1 MVRLYRENREK
12 IGILVKS
19 KIKFILFEPSHPGN
33 VGAAARA
40 IKTMGFDTLCLINPI
55 EHPHPEARAR
65 SSGALDIL
73 LNAEVYGNLQDAIKD
88 CGLIIGTTS
97 RTRRISV
104 PITNIR
110 EAAPSIVAEAKKK
123 PVAVIFGPEKSG
135 LINQQVD
142 CCNQLVNIPSS
153 ESYKS
158 LNLAMAVQIV
168 AYELSVAGQALPA
181 EIRARNLASN
191 DEIELFYAHLNQV
204 LLETGFLD
212 PKNPKQLMRRLRTL
226 FNRAQMD
233 ENEINIMRGILASYK
248 AKQ

>member
-1 MVRLYRENREK
+1 MKL
-12 IGILVKS
+12 
-19 KIKFILFEPSHPGN
+19 KIKFILFEPTHPGN
-33 VGAAARA
+33 IGAAARA
-40 IKTMGFDTLCLINPI
+40 IKTMGFDKLCLINPI

-65 SSGALDIL
+65 SAGALDVL
-73 LNAEVYGNLQDAIKD
+73 LGAEVFDNLQDAIKG
-88 CGLIIGTTS
+88 CGLIIGTTA

-104 PITNIR
+104 PIKNIR
-110 EAAPSIVAEAKKK
+110 ETASSIFAEAKQK

-135 LINQQVD
+135 LINAQVD
-142 CCNQLVNIPSS
+142 CCNQLVNIPSIG
-153 ESYKS
+153 SYKS

-168 AYELSVAGQALPA
+168 AYELRMASDALPA

-191 DEIELFYAHLNQV
+191 EDIELFYNHLNQV

-233 ENEINIMRGILASYK
+233 ENEINIMRGILASYNT
-248 AKQ
+248 QE

>member
-1 MVRLYRENREK
+1 M
-12 IGILVKS
+12 
-19 KIKFILFEPSHPGN
+19 
-33 VGAAARA
+33 GASCTIRKN
-40 IKTMGFDTLCLINPI
+40 IQHI
-55 EHPHPEARAR
+55 
-65 SSGALDIL
+65 
-73 LNAEVYGNLQDAIKD
+73 
-88 CGLIIGTTS
+88 TTS

-110 EAAPSIVAEAKKK
+110 EAAPSIVAEAKKR

-135 LINQQVD
+135 LINKQVD
-142 CCNQLVNIPSS
+142 CCNQLVNIPSIG
-153 ESYKS
+153 SYKS

-168 AYELSVAGQALPA
+168 AYELSVAGQASPS

-204 LLETGFLD
+204 LLETGFLN

>member
-1 MVRLYRENREK
+1 M
-12 IGILVKS
+12 KS

-73 LNAEVYGNLQDAIKD
+73 LNAEVYGNLPDAIKD

-110 EAAPSIVAEAKKK
+110 EAAPSIVAEAKKR

-142 CCNQLVNIPSS
+142 CCNQLVSIPSS

-168 AYELSVAGQALPA
+168 AYELRVASEALPA

-204 LLETGFLD
+204 LLETGFLN

>member
-1 MVRLYRENREK
+1 M
-12 IGILVKS
+12 
-19 KIKFILFEPSHPGN
+19 FEPSHPGN

-40 IKTMGFDTLCLINPI
+40 IKTMGFDKLCLINPI
-55 EHPHPEARAR
+55 EHPHSEARAR
-65 SSGALDIL
+65 SSGALDVL
-73 LNAEVYGNLQDAIKD
+73 LNAEVFDNLQDAIKG

-97 RTRRISV
+97 RDRRISV

-110 EAAPSIVAEAKKK
+110 ETAPSIIAKAKQK

-135 LINQQVD
+135 LINKQVD
-142 CCNQLVNIPSS
+142 CCNQLVNIPSIG
-153 ESYKS
+153 SYKS

-168 AYELSVAGQALPA
+168 AYELRVASEALPA

-191 DEIELFYAHLNQV
+191 DEIELFYNHLNQV

-212 PKNPKQLMRRLRTL
+212 PKNPKQLMRRLRTF

-248 AKQ
+248 TQQ

>member
-1 MVRLYRENREK
+1 MKL
-12 IGILVKS
+12 
-19 KIKFILFEPSHPGN
+19 KIKFILFEPTHPGN
-33 VGAAARA
+33 IGAAARA
-40 IKTMGFDTLCLINPI
+40 IKTMGFDKLCLINPI

-65 SSGALDIL
+65 SAGALDVL
-73 LNAEVYGNLQDAIKD
+73 LGAEVFDNLQDAIKG
-88 CGLIIGTTS
+88 CGLIIGTTA

-110 EAAPSIVAEAKKK
+110 ETAPSIVAEAKQKS
-123 PVAVIFGPEKSG
+123 VAVIFGPEKSG
-135 LINQQVD
+135 LINAQVD
-142 CCNQLVNIPSS
+142 CCNQLVNIPSIG
-153 ESYKS
+153 SYKS

-168 AYELSVAGQALPA
+168 AYELRVANEALPA

-191 DEIELFYAHLNQV
+191 EEIELFYNHLNQV

-248 AKQ
+248 TQQ

>member
-1 MVRLYRENREK
+1 M
-12 IGILVKS
+12 KS

-40 IKTMGFDTLCLINPI
+40 IKTMGFEKLCLINPI
-55 EHPHPEARAR
+55 EHPHSEARAR
-65 SSGALDIL
+65 SSGALDVL
-73 LNAEVYGNLQDAIKD
+73 LNAEVFDNLQDAIKG
-88 CGLIIGTTS
+88 CGLVIGTTS

-110 EAAPSIVAEAKKK
+110 ETAPSIVAEAKQKT
-123 PVAVIFGPEKSG
+123 VAVIFGPEKSG
-135 LINQQVD
+135 LINAQVD
-142 CCNQLVNIPSS
+142 YCNQLVNIPSIG
-153 ESYKS
+153 SYKS

-168 AYELSVAGQALPA
+168 AYELRVASGATPA

-191 DEIELFYAHLNQV
+191 EETELFYSHLNQV

-248 AKQ
+248 TQQ

>member
-1 MVRLYRENREK
+1 ME
-12 IGILVKS
+12 S

-40 IKTMGFDTLCLINPI
+40 IKTMGFKTLCLINPI

-73 LNAEVYGNLQDAIKD
+73 LNAEVYDNLQDAIKD

-97 RTRRISV
+97 RDRRISV

-110 EAAPSIVAEAKKK
+110 EAAPSIVAEAKQK
-123 PVAVIFGPEKSG
+123 PVAVIFGPEKTG
-135 LINQQVD
+135 LINKQVD

-168 AYELSVAGQALPA
+168 AYELSVSCQALPS
-181 EIRARNLASN
+181 EMRARNLASN
-191 DEIELFYAHLNQV
+191 EEIELFYAHLNQV
-204 LLETGFLD
+204 LLETGFLN

>member
-1 MVRLYRENREK
+1 M
-12 IGILVKS
+12 KS

-40 IKTMGFDTLCLINPI
+40 IKTMGFEKLCLINPI
-55 EHPHPEARAR
+55 EHPHSEARAR
-65 SSGALDIL
+65 SSGALDVL
-73 LNAEVYGNLQDAIKD
+73 LDAEVFDNLEDAIKG

-110 EAAPSIVAEAKKK
+110 ETAPSIVAKAKQK

-135 LINQQVD
+135 LINAQVD
-142 CCNQLVNIPSS
+142 CCNQLINIPSIG
-153 ESYKS
+153 SYKS

-168 AYELSVAGQALPA
+168 AYELRVANEALPA

-191 DEIELFYAHLNQV
+191 EEIELFYNHLNQV

-212 PKNPKQLMRRLRTL
+212 PKNPKQLMRRLRAL

-248 AKQ
+248 TQQ

>member
-1 MVRLYRENREK
+1 MKL
-12 IGILVKS
+12 
-19 KIKFILFEPSHPGN
+19 KIKFILFEPTHPGN
-33 VGAAARA
+33 IGAAARA
-40 IKTMGFDTLCLINPI
+40 IKTMGFDKLCLINPI
-55 EHPHPEARAR
+55 KHSHSEARAR
-65 SSGALDIL
+65 SAGALDVL
-73 LNAEVYGNLQDAIKD
+73 LGAEVFDNLGDAIKG

-110 EAAPSIVAEAKKK
+110 DTAPSIFAEAKQK

-135 LINQQVD
+135 LINAQVD
-142 CCNQLVNIPSS
+142 YCNELVNIPSIG
-153 ESYKS
+153 SYKS

-168 AYELSVAGQALPA
+168 AYELRVASEALPS

-191 DEIELFYAHLNQV
+191 EDIELFYNHLNQV

-248 AKQ
+248 TQQ

>member
-1 MVRLYRENREK
+1 MKL
-12 IGILVKS
+12 
-19 KIKFILFEPSHPGN
+19 KIKFILFEPTHPGN
-33 VGAAARA
+33 IGAAARA
-40 IKTMGFDTLCLINPI
+40 IKTMGFDKLCLINPI

-65 SSGALDIL
+65 SAGALDVL
-73 LNAEVYGNLQDAIKD
+73 LGAEVFDNLQDAIKD
-88 CGLIIGTTS
+88 CGLIIGTTA

-104 PITNIR
+104 PIKNIR
-110 EAAPSIVAEAKKK
+110 ETASSIFAEAKQK

-135 LINQQVD
+135 LINEQVD
-142 CCNQLVNIPSS
+142 CCNQLVNIPSIG
-153 ESYKS
+153 SYKS

-168 AYELSVAGQALPA
+168 AYELRVASEALPA
-181 EIRARNLASN
+181 EIKARNLASN
-191 DEIELFYAHLNQV
+191 EDIELFYNHLNQV

-248 AKQ
+248 TQQ

>member
-1 MVRLYRENREK
+1 MVRLYRETS
-12 IGILVKS
+12 GILVKS

-40 IKTMGFDTLCLINPI
+40 IKTMGFDKLCLINPI
-55 EHPHPEARAR
+55 EHPHSEARAR
-65 SSGALDIL
+65 SSGALDVL
-73 LNAEVYGNLQDAIKD
+73 LNAEVFDNLQDAIKG

-97 RTRRISV
+97 RSRRISV

-110 EAAPSIVAEAKKK
+110 ETAPSIVAEAKQK

-135 LINQQVD
+135 LINKQVD
-142 CCNQLVNIPSS
+142 CCNQLVNIPSTG
-153 ESYKS
+153 SYKS

-168 AYELSVAGQALPA
+168 AYELRVASEALPSA
-181 EIRARNLASN
+181 IRARNLASN
-191 DEIELFYAHLNQV
+191 DEIELFYNHLNQV

-248 AKQ
+248 TQQ

>member
-1 MVRLYRENREK
+1 M
-12 IGILVKS
+12 KS

-40 IKTMGFDTLCLINPI
+40 IKTMGFEKLCLINPI
-55 EHPHPEARAR
+55 EHPHSEARAR
-65 SSGALDIL
+65 SSGALDVL
-73 LNAEVYGNLQDAIKD
+73 LNAEVFDNLHDAIKG

-97 RTRRISV
+97 RSRRISV

-110 EAAPSIVAEAKKK
+110 ETAPSIVAKAKQK

-135 LINQQVD
+135 LINKQVD
-142 CCNQLVNIPSS
+142 CCNQLVNIPSTG
-153 ESYKS
+153 SYKS

-168 AYELSVAGQALPA
+168 AYELRVASEALPSA
-181 EIRARNLASN
+181 IRARNLASN
-191 DEIELFYAHLNQV
+191 DEIELFYNHLNQV

-212 PKNPKQLMRRLRTL
+212 PKNPKQLMRRLRAL

-248 AKQ
+248 TQQ

>member
-1 MVRLYRENREK
+1 ME
-12 IGILVKS
+12 S

-65 SSGALDIL
+65 SSSALDVL
-73 LNAEVYGNLQDAIKD
+73 LNAEVIDNLQDAIKD
-88 CGLIIGTTS
+88 CGLTIGTTS
-97 RTRRISV
+97 RSRRISV

-110 EAAPSIVAEAKKK
+110 EAAPSIVAKAKQK
-123 PVAVIFGPEKSG
+123 PVAVIFGPEKTG
-135 LINQQVD
+135 LINEQVD

-153 ESYKS
+153 ASYKS

-168 AYELSVAGQALPA
+168 AYELSVAGQALPS
-181 EIRARNLASN
+181 EIRERNLASN
-191 DEIELFYAHLNQV
+191 EELELFYAHLNQV
-204 LLETGFLD
+204 LLETGFLN

>member
-1 MVRLYRENREK
+1 MVRLYREK
-12 IGILVKS
+12 VGILVKS
-19 KIKFILFEPSHPGN
+19 KIKFILFAPSHPGN

-40 IKTMGFDTLCLINPI
+40 IKTMGFDKLCLISPI
-55 EHPHPEARAR
+55 EHPHSEARAR
-65 SSGALDIL
+65 SSGALDVL
-73 LNAEVYGNLQDAIKD
+73 LNAEIFDNLQDVIKG

-110 EAAPSIVAEAKKK
+110 ETAPSIIAKAKQK

-135 LINQQVD
+135 LINKQVD
-142 CCNQLVNIPSS
+142 CCNQLVNIPSIG
-153 ESYKS
+153 SYKS

-168 AYELSVAGQALPA
+168 AYELRVASEALPA
-181 EIRARNLASN
+181 EIKARNLASN
-191 DEIELFYAHLNQV
+191 EDSELFYSHLNQV

-248 AKQ
+248 TQQ

>member
-1 MVRLYRENREK
+1 
-12 IGILVKS
+12 VKS

-40 IKTMGFDTLCLINPI
+40 IKTMGFDKLCLINPI

-65 SSGALDIL
+65 SSGALDVL
-73 LNAEVYGNLQDAIKD
+73 LDAEVCGNLQDAIKG

-104 PITNIR
+104 PITNIQ
-110 EAAPSIVAEAKKK
+110 ETAPSIVAEAKEK

-135 LINQQVD
+135 LINEQVD
-142 CCNQLVNIPSS
+142 CCNQLVNIPSV

-168 AYELSVAGQALPA
+168 AYELRVASQTLPT
-181 EIRARNLASN
+181 EIRARALASN
-191 DEIELFYAHLNQV
+191 QDIELFYNHLNQV
-204 LLETGFLD
+204 LLDTGFLD

-248 AKQ
+248 KQK

>member
-1 MVRLYRENREK
+1 M
-12 IGILVKS
+12 KS
-19 KIKFILFEPSHPGN
+19 IIKFILFEPSHPGN

-40 IKTMGFDTLCLINPI
+40 IKTMGFEKLCLINPI
-55 EHPHPEARAR
+55 EHPHSEARAR
-65 SSGALDIL
+65 SSGALDVL
-73 LNAEVYGNLQDAIKD
+73 LDAEVFGNLKDAIKG

-110 EAAPSIVAEAKKK
+110 ETAPSIVAEAKQK

-135 LINQQVD
+135 LINAQID
-142 CCNQLVNIPSS
+142 CCNQLINIPSIG
-153 ESYKS
+153 SYKS

-168 AYELSVAGQALPA
+168 AYELRVASEALPV

-191 DEIELFYAHLNQV
+191 EEIELFYNHLNQV

-212 PKNPKQLMRRLRTL
+212 PENPKQLMRRLRAL

-233 ENEINIMRGILASYK
+233 ENEINIMRGILASYN
-248 AKQ
+248 KQQ

>member
-1 MVRLYRENREK
+1 M
-12 IGILVKS
+12 KS

-40 IKTMGFDTLCLINPI
+40 IKTMGFEKLCLINPI
-55 EHPHPEARAR
+55 EHPHSEARAR
-65 SSGALDIL
+65 SSGALDVL
-73 LNAEVYGNLQDAIKD
+73 LNAEVFDNLHDAIKG

-110 EAAPSIVAEAKKK
+110 ETASSIVAEAKQK

-135 LINQQVD
+135 LINAQVD
-142 CCNQLVNIPSS
+142 CCNELVNIPSIGA
-153 ESYKS
+153 YKS

-168 AYELSVAGQALPA
+168 AYELRVASEALPA

-191 DEIELFYAHLNQV
+191 EDIELFYNHLNQV

-248 AKQ
+248 IQQ

>member
-1 MVRLYRENREK
+1 M
-12 IGILVKS
+12 KS

-73 LNAEVYGNLQDAIKD
+73 LNAEVYGNLPDAIKD

-110 EAAPSIVAEAKKK
+110 EAAPSIVAEAKQK
-123 PVAVIFGPEKSG
+123 PVAVIFGPEKTG
-135 LINQQVD
+135 LINEQVD

-168 AYELSVAGQALPA
+168 AYELSVADQALPA

-204 LLETGFLD
+204 LLETGFLN

>member
-1 MVRLYRENREK
+1 
-12 IGILVKS
+12 
-19 KIKFILFEPSHPGN
+19 
-33 VGAAARA
+33 
-40 IKTMGFDTLCLINPI
+40 MGFDELCLVNPI
-55 EHPHPEARAR
+55 EHPHSEARAR
-65 SSGALDIL
+65 SSGALDVL
-73 LNAEVYGNLQDAIKD
+73 LDAEVCTNLQAAIKG
-88 CGLIIGTTS
+88 CGLIIGTTA

-110 EAAPSIVAEAKKK
+110 ETAASIVAEAKEK

-135 LINQQVD
+135 LINEQVD
-142 CCNQLVNIPSS
+142 CCNQLVNIPSI
-153 ESYKS
+153 ESCKS

-168 AYELSVAGQALPA
+168 AYELRVAGQALPS

-191 DEIELFYAHLNQV
+191 EEIELFYDHLNQV

-248 AKQ
+248 KQT

>member
-1 MVRLYRENREK
+1 M
-12 IGILVKS
+12 KS

-40 IKTMGFDTLCLINPI
+40 IKTMGFDKLCLINPI

-65 SSGALDIL
+65 SSGALDVL
-73 LNAEVYGNLQDAIKD
+73 LNAEVYDNLQDAIKD

-97 RTRRISV
+97 RDRRISV

-110 EAAPSIVAEAKKK
+110 EAAPSIVAEAKQK
-123 PVAVIFGPEKSG
+123 PVAVIFGPEKTG
-135 LINQQVD
+135 LINEQVD
-142 CCNQLVNIPSS
+142 CCNQLVSIPSS

-168 AYELSVAGQALPA
+168 AYELSVSCQASPS
-181 EIRARNLASN
+181 EMRARNLASN
-191 DEIELFYAHLNQV
+191 EEIELFYAHLNQV
-204 LLETGFLD
+204 LLETGFLN

-248 AKQ
+248 TKK

>member
-1 MVRLYRENREK
+1 MVK
-12 IGILVKS
+12 TT
-19 KIKFILFEPSHPGN
+19 HPGN
-33 VGAAARA
+33 IGAAARA
-40 IKTMGFDTLCLINPI
+40 IKTMGFDKLCLINPI
-55 EHPHPEARAR
+55 EHPHSEARAR
-65 SSGALDIL
+65 SAGALDVL
-73 LNAEVYGNLQDAIKD
+73 LGAEVFDNLQDAIKD
-88 CGLIIGTTS
+88 CGLIIGTTA

-110 EAAPSIVAEAKKK
+110 ETAPSIVAEAKQKS
-123 PVAVIFGPEKSG
+123 VAVIFGPEKSG
-135 LINQQVD
+135 LINAQVD
-142 CCNQLVNIPSS
+142 CCNQLVNIPSIG
-153 ESYKS
+153 SYKS

-168 AYELSVAGQALPA
+168 AYELRVANEALPA

-191 DEIELFYAHLNQV
+191 EEIELFYNHLNQV

-248 AKQ
+248 TQQ

>member
-1 MVRLYRENREK
+1 M
-12 IGILVKS
+12 KS

-65 SSGALDIL
+65 SSGALDVL
-73 LNAEVYGNLQDAIKD
+73 LNSEVYDNLHDAIKD

-97 RTRRISV
+97 RSRRISV

-110 EAAPSIVAEAKKK
+110 EAAPSIVAKAKLKS
-123 PVAVIFGPEKSG
+123 VAVIFGPEKTG
-135 LINQQVD
+135 LINEQVD
-142 CCNQLVNIPSS
+142 CCNQLVNIPSIGA
-153 ESYKS
+153 YKS

-168 AYELSVAGQALPA
+168 AYELRVVSEALPSD
-181 EIRARNLASN
+181 IRARNLASN
-191 DEIELFYAHLNQV
+191 DEIELFYNHLNQV

-212 PKNPKQLMRRLRTL
+212 PKNPKQLMRRLRAL

-248 AKQ
+248 TQQ

>member
-1 MVRLYRENREK
+1 M
-12 IGILVKS
+12 GILVNS

-40 IKTMGFDTLCLINPI
+40 IKTMGFDNLCLINPT

-65 SSGALDIL
+65 STGALDVL
-73 LNAEVYGNLQDAIKD
+73 LDAEVCGNLQDAIKG

-97 RTRRISV
+97 RARRISV

-110 EAAPSIVAEAKKK
+110 ETAPGIVAEAEEK
-123 PVAVIFGPEKSG
+123 PVAVIFGPETSG
-135 LINQQVD
+135 LINEQVD
-142 CCNQLVNIPSS
+142 CCNQLVNIPSV

-168 AYELSVAGQALPA
+168 AYELRVASQALPS
-181 EIRARNLASN
+181 EIRARALASN
-191 DEIELFYAHLNQV
+191 EDIELFYNHLNQV

-212 PKNPKQLMRRLRTL
+212 PKNPKQLMRRLRRL

-248 AKQ
+248 KQT